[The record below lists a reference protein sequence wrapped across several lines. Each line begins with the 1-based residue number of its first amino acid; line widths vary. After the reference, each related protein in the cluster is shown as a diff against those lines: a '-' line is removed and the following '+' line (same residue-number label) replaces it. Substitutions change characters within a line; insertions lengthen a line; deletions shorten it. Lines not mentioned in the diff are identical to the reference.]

1 MTVLTPVAYRQL
13 RGLAVH
19 FRRVWPDIRRSRS
32 FSRGLFGTFASRG
45 GTAGVCRW
53 CGLPTIRRLR
63 WHLECVWAYRA
74 ATGQSVTHLWA
85 SGRPPC
91 PCGAEAEELDHRDA
105 LVLAWTSGDPRR
117 LVRAYGLS
125 NLVWLCRGCHLA
137 KTAEDLCRLSEMRS
151 GQVCLLGMV
160 MVRDGDMG
168 VRRWACVE
176 GGLVGDLTGRLG
188 QLTGVGAISR
198 RRGPVTFRPEA
209 ATCPRCLAVMEQ
221 VEQVERVGAGRA
233 GMLLGMPR
241 GWHLDERRAEMEAR
255 LPGMHMSGPFLAGME
270 RRGGAA
276 AAGQMEFASLVF

>member
-1 MTVLTPVAYRQL
+1 MPLVRAADDKAAP
-13 RGLAVH
+13 LA
-19 FRRVWPDIRRSRS
+19 P
-32 FSRGLFGTFASRG
+32 
-45 GTAGVCRW
+45 GVR
-53 CGLPTIRRLR
+53 
-63 WHLECVWAYRA
+63 VWAYRA

-85 SGRPPC
+85 SGRPAC